1 MKLTNLKITFSTL
14 ALSIS
19 IIFNSF
25 AFYNSPE
32 SIKGIVTEHVDMADD
47 LVDLGVKQ
55 VVCNLTMSR
64 LNDEQEMVAF
74 DRFINKLDDRDITI
88 TVVFLND
95 YQTSKPHLLPVS
107 SSVSGTA
114 YYSFNATTQ
123 EGIDAISNVA
133 DRLGSR
139 YGNKVSNWVIGNEI
153 NDRSTWN
160 YIGIDDTTSYSE
172 NYAKGFRIF
181 YNKIKSY
188 NSEAR
193 FFIPFEMRWNCVDDV
208 GTNGRYKAKEMLPI
222 LNNLLKDTD
231 YGIAW
236 HPYPQEKDQ
245 LDLINQQPDC
255 VNNLD
260 TPLINFKNL
269 NVLTDFMQQ
278 SDLLSPDGKVR
289 HLILSEFG
297 FSSEYG
303 EDLQA
308 DALTQAFEIAKNN
321 PYVEGFFLNKQV
333 DAPEEVA
340 HYGLIN
346 SSKTERKT
354 AWYTYQNLK

>member
-19 IIFNSF
+19 MIFNSF

-32 SIKGIVTEHVDMADD
+32 SIKGIVTEHVDMVDD

-55 VVCNLTMSR
+55 VICNLTMSR

-74 DRFINKLDDRDITI
+74 DRFINKLDERDITI
-88 TVVFLND
+88 TVVVLND

-114 YYSFNATTQ
+114 YYSFNAKTQ
-123 EGIDAISNVA
+123 EGI
-133 DRLGSR
+133 
-139 YGNKVSNWVIGNEI
+139 E
-153 NDRSTWN
+153 
-160 YIGIDDTTSYSE
+160 
-172 NYAKGFRIF
+172 
-181 YNKIKSY
+181 SY

-193 FFIPFEMRWNCVDDV
+193 FFIPFEMRWNCIDDV

-255 VNNLD
+255 VNNVD

-303 EDLQA
+303 EELQA

-321 PYVEGFFLNKQV
+321 PYVEGFFLNKQI

-346 SSKTERKT
+346 SSKTERKR